1 MLSNLQ
7 VWPPPPSPNLQEMRK
22 RMDERRLEMMQGR
35 KPGTI
40 LGFGGL
46 VAMIRRKG
54 HELTIVE
61 HIRPEGDRLI
71 YKHAGRDRVFPY

>member
-1 MLSNLQ
+1 
-7 VWPPPPSPNLQEMRK
+7 MRK